1 MIAFILTLLPYCG
14 AFIFGFFVSSL
25 LQHSKEPLTDQVSA
39 DGMRKFEAENL
50 EMDIQKLE
58 KSGNAVA
65 LYYAKR
71 LLETIKQDY

>member
-1 MIAFILTLLPYCG
+1 MITFILTSLSYCG

-25 LQHSKEPLTDQVSA
+25 LQHAKEPLTERISA

-58 KSGNAVA
+58 KSGNTVA